1 MILIFSKFLEKS
13 CKIVPYPSYFL
24 DENFKKLEELYIV
37 TFQNLTFAVY
47 KKRNPFNNNFA
58 VFVLQKRFE
67 KLA

>member
-1 MILIFSKFLEKS
+1 MILVSSKLLEKS
-13 CKIVPYPSYFL
+13 CKIVPFPSYFW
-24 DENFKKLEELYIV
+24 DENFKKLEKLYIV

-58 VFVLQKRFE
+58 VFVLQKRLE